1 MQSATYPISSSTF
14 AFRSLDDTENKRN
27 SIENAR
33 IQQWALNDKTVSDPW
48 TTTCAPTT
56 FGMAA
61 RPVGTYNLALEGA
74 IDGRRQ
80 RSFDFVPEELQSTLP
95 RTATLETI
103 QDAPVQFCADTF
115 LKPINTHLEFGTKGA
130 VVTDIQVSRNDTLGI
145 PSPPSAYIFGN
156 RPQVGVNVRRTT
168 RDNVGYQEGR
178 LKLNQEAKRR
188 RESGLAW

>member
-33 IQQWALNDKTVSDPW
+33 IQQWALNDKTSADPW
-48 TTTCAPTT
+48 TTTCIPTT
-56 FGMAA
+56 FNMSA

-80 RSFDFVPEELQSTLP
+80 RSYDFVPTELQANLP
-95 RTATLETI
+95 KSPTLETI
-103 QDAPVQFCADTF
+103 HDTPAQFCADTF
-115 LKPINTHLEFGTKGA
+115 LKPINTHLDFGTKGA
-130 VVTDIQVSRNDTLGI
+130 VVSNIQVSRNDTLGL
-145 PSPPSAYIFGN
+145 PAAPSAYVFGN

-168 RDNVGYQEGR
+168 RDFVGYNEGR
-178 LKLNQEAKRR
+178 LKLNQDAKRR